1 MRHRTKGMNNR
12 WRTAALAVAF
22 LVVAAAPVEARGHIL
37 ELGIRERAP
46 AAGQRIEL
54 QVALL
59 GADSDGLRAG
69 HYSVQVELRNADGAQ
84 IGSSD
89 AVAGGADVTTDRAV
103 VVVVPLDLPQGI
115 TGTVQVQA
123 VLSQDGSVVDRSD
136 PQTLAVGALALAP
149 AAQPAAAPG
158 APSAFSLSGTLTGNG
173 DAASGQLGQSSMLAL
188 DGKLG
193 PDMSFA
199 GGGGATTS
207 TGGNKPLLSFRTK
220 QSQTQLG
227 TFAPSFDPMVFDGPS
242 GLAMSYR
249 AAPDDKHALQAAFV
263 LGAPGSANPFQVGA
277 ANVATLIG
285 HATTLTTTFGAY
297 KVDGG
302 ANPLSAE
309 PIPDNGT
316 FFGLAVGRDAG
327 SSTFG
332 YMLRYGLQGYR
343 DKLARSLSGEAFEA
357 SANLTVKKTAWTFDY
372 LRATPNYANLLAPGV
387 TPDRET
393 AKLNVSVP
401 FGVVTTTF
409 GIQTDADD
417 LPGASLAQ
425 RSRAVT
431 ENFSLNLPFK
441 NGDSL
446 GYTFNGSTT
455 HLGADLFVSATA
467 QNVANAGDGQNVTY
481 NMKRGDYTFG
491 YTLGY
496 TNQRDN
502 AGNLQHVTQ
511 DGITVT
517 RAAAKGLTLS
527 TNVSL
532 NTSVAANAT
541 TSTSGLAANVAL
553 GYVVGP
559 MELSGSVGTS
569 RNRPYL
575 GLRPPDASTLNLG
588 MKFAQTKNLTV
599 QGGFTQSSS
608 GPTTQAGTIN
618 VTQKF

>member
-1 MRHRTKGMNNR
+1 MKYL
-12 WRTAALAVAF
+12 WRTAALAAALLV
-22 LVVAAAPVEARGHIL
+22 VVAAPVQARGHIAQ
-37 ELGIRERAP
+37 LGIKERAP
-46 AAGQRIEL
+46 LAGQRIEL

-59 GADSDGLRAG
+59 GTDSGGLRAG
-69 HYSVQVELRNADGAQ
+69 HYSVHVELRNGDGAQ

-89 AVAGGADVTTDRAV
+89 ALAGGADVTTDRAV

-115 TGTVQVQA
+115 IGTVQVQA
-123 VLSQDGSVVDRSD
+123 VLSEDGSVVDRSD

-158 APSAFSLSGTLTGNG
+158 APSPFSLSGTLTGNG
-173 DAASGQLGQSSMLAL
+173 DSASGQLGQSSMLSL

-193 PDMSFA
+193 DMSFA
-199 GGGGATTS
+199 GGGGVTTS

-220 QSQTQLG
+220 QAQTQLG

-242 GLAMSYR
+242 GLAVSYR

-263 LGAPGSANPFQVGA
+263 LGAAGSANPFQVGA

-285 HATTLTTTFGAY
+285 RATTLTATAGAY
-297 KVDGG
+297 KVDGD
-302 ANPLSAE
+302 ANALSAE

-316 FFGLAVGRDAG
+316 FFGLALGRDAG

-332 YMLRYGLQGYR
+332 YMLRYGLEAYR
-343 DKLARSLSGEAFEA
+343 DKLGRSLSGGAFA
-357 SANLTVKKTAWTFDY
+357 ATANLTVKKTAWTFDY
-372 LRATPNYANLLAPGV
+372 RRTTPNYANLLAPGV

-401 FGVVTTTF
+401 FGVVTSSF

-425 RSRAVT
+425 SSRAVT
-431 ENFSLNLPFK
+431 ENLSLNLPFK

-446 GYTFNGSTT
+446 GYTFNGSTS
-455 HLGADLFVSATA
+455 HLGADLLVSATA
-467 QNVANAGDGQNVTY
+467 QNVANAGDSQNVTY

-502 AGNLQHVTQ
+502 SGNLQHVTQ
-511 DGITVT
+511 DGITVS
-517 RAAAKGLTLS
+517 RAAAKGLTFS
-527 TNVSL
+527 TSVSL
-532 NTSVAANAT
+532 NTSVAANVAS
-541 TSTSGLAANVAL
+541 STSGLAANVAL
-553 GYVVGP
+553 GYVLGP
-559 MELSGSVGTS
+559 MELSGSVATS